1 MRPLILALL
10 LLPSLAVA
18 QQIPEYE
25 QILVPF
31 DAMTL
36 ESGGARWHAELW
48 VRNDGATS
56 INLFPEVCYDIG
68 QPFPCTRRIDVP
80 AGKTV
85 LVDVF
90 EPPNAEFPGV
100 LFYVPRGRS
109 GDVTFNLRIRDLNRG
124 ADAIGTEIPVVR
136 EDDLKKGTATLINVP
151 LSPNGRVDLRLY
163 VPDPAGGFT
172 VRLFAEPTGALLGQR
187 TYVMGFPTDP
197 PYPLLAPITIN
208 ASDIFRGWIADRVR
222 VTVERTIG
230 ADRPFWPLLTITNQ
244 RNNQITVVSP
254 Q

>member
-1 MRPLILALL
+1 MRPLILVLL
-10 LLPSLAVA
+10 LLPTLAFA
-18 QQIPEYE
+18 QQIPQYE

-31 DAMTL
+31 DTMTL

-48 VRNDGATS
+48 VRNDGTSS
-56 INLFPEVCYDIG
+56 INLVPEVCYSFG
-68 QPFPCTRRIDVP
+68 QPGPCARRIDVP
-80 AGKTV
+80 AGQTV
-85 LVDVF
+85 LLDVF
-90 EPPNAEFPGV
+90 PPSNAEFPGV

-124 ADAIGTEIPVVR
+124 ADAIGTEIPVIR
-136 EDDLKKGTATLINVP
+136 EDDLKTGTATLINVP
-151 LSPNGRVDLRLY
+151 LSQTGRVNLRLY

-172 VRLFAEPTGALLGQR
+172 VRLYGEPGDRLLGQR
-187 TYVMGFPTDP
+187 SYVLGLPTDP
-197 PYPLLAPITIN
+197 PYPLFIPITID